1 MKSGT
6 TTLHE
11 LLAQHPEIAMCDP
24 KEPCY
29 FVPPEIL
36 ARIWP
41 EMWELG
47 IWRSEDAYAS
57 IFPDKPGA
65 RYRGESSTDYSKL
78 PSVPGVAEKI
88 KAYNPDARFIY
99 VVRDPVERTISHYWH
114 MAEHRGETRAP
125 LDAITHDPH
134 YTDVSHYA
142 MQLAPYLQHFG
153 PDRIKIVTFEALK
166 SNPGAV
172 MRGLCAWLGVSPE
185 FSVQDPDAAHNVT
198 PQIVRQ
204 HRAGSGLLHR
214 IRHSAAWDRIGPQV
228 PAAIRQLGT
237 RLAER
242 RVGRKSVDMG
252 EVISYLRP
260 IQRDQT
266 ETLAGIA
273 GRSFPE
279 WKTLYGE

>member
-78 PSVPGVAEKI
+78 PTVPGVAEKI

-99 VVRDPVERTISHYWH
+99 VLRDPVERTISHYWH
-114 MAEHRGETRAP
+114 MAEHRGETRGP
-125 LDAITHDPH
+125 LEAIMRDPH

-153 PDRIKIVTFEALK
+153 SERIKIVTFEALK
-166 SNPGAV
+166 ANPDAV
-172 MRGLCAWLGVSPE
+172 VQELCAWLDVSPE
-185 FSVQDPDAAHNVT
+185 FCVDDPDAAHNVT
-198 PQIVRQ
+198 PQTVRQ

-214 IRHSAAWDRIGPQV
+214 FRHSAAWDRIGPHV
-228 PAAIRQLGT
+228 PQTIRRFGT
-237 RLAER
+237 LLAER
-242 RVGRKSVDMG
+242 RVSRKGVGMG
-252 EVISYLRP
+252 DVIEYLRP
-260 IQRDQT
+260 LQREQT
-266 ETLAGIA
+266 ERLTRIA
-273 GRSFPE
+273 GRAFPE
-279 WKTLYGE
+279 WMTLYGD